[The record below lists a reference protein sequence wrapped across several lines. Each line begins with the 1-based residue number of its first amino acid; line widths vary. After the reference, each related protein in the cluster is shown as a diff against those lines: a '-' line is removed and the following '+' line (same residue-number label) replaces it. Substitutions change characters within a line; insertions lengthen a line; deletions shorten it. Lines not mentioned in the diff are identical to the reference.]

1 MNFKNKN
8 VWITGASSGIG
19 KALAL
24 EFNRLGAN
32 VILSARNID
41 KLNLVKSKLTYP
53 DKAHILP
60 LDLMDYQNLK
70 EKVVIAESLSGGVD
84 ILINNG
90 GISQRSLSV
99 ETIID
104 VDKKLMEVNYLGT
117 VSLTKAI
124 LPFMIKKKSG
134 QIVTISSVVG
144 LYGVPGRASYA
155 ASKHALHGFFDS
167 LRAEVYEY
175 NIHIALCCPGF
186 IQTDVSINALTGD
199 GSKQG
204 SMDNATAHG
213 ISTEVF
219 SRKFVRHVLRKKDL
233 FYIAGFKERLGI
245 WASKYWPSLFKI
257 LVRKLKTT

>member
-84 ILINNG
+84 ILI
-90 GISQRSLSV
+90 
-99 ETIID
+99 
-104 VDKKLMEVNYLGT
+104 
-117 VSLTKAI
+117 
-124 LPFMIKKKSG
+124 
-134 QIVTISSVVG
+134 
-144 LYGVPGRASYA
+144 
-155 ASKHALHGFFDS
+155 
-167 LRAEVYEY
+167 
-175 NIHIALCCPGF
+175 
-186 IQTDVSINALTGD
+186 
-199 GSKQG
+199 
-204 SMDNATAHG
+204 
-213 ISTEVF
+213 
-219 SRKFVRHVLRKKDL
+219 
-233 FYIAGFKERLGI
+233 
-245 WASKYWPSLFKI
+245 
-257 LVRKLKTT
+257 